1 MLEVSTRVDYGVQLL
16 RQLGRMRQRG
26 PLPLP
31 LPLAAAAQRLHLPY
45 RYLAQVARHL
55 RAAGLI
61 ESFEGAR
68 GGYRLRQ
75 PLSQISLGTVIA
87 ALEPKRRLV
96 RCLRDGA
103 VCTCARRGAEQGW
116 WRQLDRQLNKQL
128 FSISLES

>member
-16 RQLGRMRQRG
+16 RQLARARRSA
-26 PLPLP
+26 P
-31 LPLAAAAQRLHLPY
+31 LPLAVAAQQLHLPY
-45 RYLAQVARHL
+45 RYLAQVARGL

-61 ESFEGAR
+61 ESFEGVR

-75 PLSQISLGTVIA
+75 PLSQISLGSVIA

-103 VCTCARRGAEQGW
+103 ACTCARRGVEQGW